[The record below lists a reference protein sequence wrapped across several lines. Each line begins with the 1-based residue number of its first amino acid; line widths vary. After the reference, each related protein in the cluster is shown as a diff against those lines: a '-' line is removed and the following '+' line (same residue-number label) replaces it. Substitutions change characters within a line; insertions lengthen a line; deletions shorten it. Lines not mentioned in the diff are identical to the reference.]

1 MGAEKIIIVA
11 KIFDQIGC
19 LAYRCKTARE
29 AENMPSALELVRNPD
44 VQIVVLTD
52 PEIYME
58 YAPYDYVEDLQ
69 EFVEKVLYLN
79 KKERDITVRAI

>member
-1 MGAEKIIIVA
+1 MKTEKVVIVA
-11 KIFDQIGC
+11 KIFDKIGC
-19 LAYRCKTARE
+19 IAYRCKTMGE
-29 AENMPSALELVRNPD
+29 AEYMPNALELVRNPD

>member
-11 KIFDQIGC
+11 KIFDKIGC
-19 LAYRCKTARE
+19 IAYRCKSLGE
-29 AENMPSALELVRNPD
+29 AEYMPNALEFIRNKD

-52 PEIYME
+52 PDIYME
-58 YAPYDYVEDLQ
+58 YAPYNYIEDLQ

-79 KKERDITVRAI
+79 KSCSENRVLAL